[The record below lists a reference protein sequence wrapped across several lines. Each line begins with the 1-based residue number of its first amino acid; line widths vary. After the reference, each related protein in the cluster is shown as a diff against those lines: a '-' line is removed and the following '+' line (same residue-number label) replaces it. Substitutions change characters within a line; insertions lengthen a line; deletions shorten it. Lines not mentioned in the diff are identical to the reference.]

1 MSAVFWIVIGA
12 VVLAACCGN
21 KKGTNTGSSGRQ
33 KKKLHIDHPHYYDAD
48 EYECSV
54 CGARFR
60 KQSMVCPRCGA
71 RFDGTKEDDTEFDEE
86 MMEEEDWDEEE
97 GL

>member
-1 MSAVFWIVIGA
+1 MPTVIWIMIGVI
-12 VVLAACCGN
+12 VLAACFGN
-21 KKGTNTGSSGRQ
+21 KKGAGMRDSGGQ
-33 KKKLHIDHPHYYDAD
+33 KKTIRIDHPHYFDLD

-71 RFDGTKEDDTEFDEE
+71 RFDGIKEDETEF
-86 MMEEEDWDEEE
+86 EEELLEEEEWDEEE

>member
-1 MSAVFWIVIGA
+1 M
-12 VVLAACCGN
+12 
-21 KKGTNTGSSGRQ
+21 TNRVTVGS
-33 KKKLHIDHPHYYDAD
+33 IYYDAD

-54 CGARFR
+54 CGARFQ
-60 KQSMVCPRCGA
+60 KQSMVCPRCGV
-71 RFDGTKEDDTEFDEE
+71 RFDGTEEDDTEFDEE

>member
-12 VVLAACCGN
+12 VVLAACCWK
-21 KKGTNTGSSGRQ
+21 KKGTNTGSSGGQR
-33 KKKLHIDHPHYYDAD
+33 KNLRIDHPHYYDVD
-48 EYECSV
+48 DYECSV

-60 KQSMVCPRCGA
+60 KQSMVCPHCGV
-71 RFDGTKEDDTEFDEE
+71 RFKGTQEDDTEFDEE

>member
-21 KKGTNTGSSGRQ
+21 KKGTNTRPAGGRQ
-33 KKKLHIDHPHYYDAD
+33 KPLRIDHPHCYDAD
-48 EYECSV
+48 EYECSA

-60 KQSMVCPRCGA
+60 KQSMVCPHCGA

>member
-21 KKGTNTGSSGRQ
+21 KKGTNTRPAGGRQ
-33 KKKLHIDHPHYYDAD
+33 KTLRIDHPHYYDAD

-60 KQSMVCPRCGA
+60 KSCSANGMLRSVPEQA
-71 RFDGTKEDDTEFDEE
+71 D
-86 MMEEEDWDEEE
+86 
-97 GL
+97 

>member
-1 MSAVFWIVIGA
+1 MSTLLWIIIGA
-12 VVLAACCGN
+12 IVLAACCG
-21 KKGTNTGSSGRQ
+21 GTRQNGQ
-33 KKKLHIDHPHYYDAD
+33 KKVFRIDHPHYYDTD

-60 KQSMVCPRCGA
+60 KSSMICPKCGA
-71 RFDGTKEDDTEFDEE
+71 RFEGTKKDETEFDEE
-86 MMEEEDWDEEE
+86 MMEEEDWDEED

>member
-33 KKKLHIDHPHYYDAD
+33 KKILRIDHPHCYDAD

-71 RFDGTKEDDTEFDEE
+71 RFDGTKEEDTEFDEE